1 MALGDERSVMTNDQV
16 TEILK
21 KAYGDELETVMNYLT
36 NSIVLDGVR
45 AEEIKESLQA
55 DIQEELT
62 HAEMLG
68 QRLKQL
74 DERPPASA
82 DFEVRQHSLQP
93 PEDSTDVLSVIEGV
107 LDAEEDAIE
116 TYKSLVAAADEAND
130 PVTEDLAVTIL
141 SDEEAH
147 RTEFR
152 GYRKEYRQD

>member
-1 MALGDERSVMTNDQV
+1 MSSDRVVDLLR
-16 TEILK
+16 
-21 KAYGDELETVMNYLT
+21 KAYTDEMETVMNYQT
-36 NSIVLDGVR
+36 NAIVLDGVR

-55 DIQEELT
+55 DIQEELG

-74 DERPPASA
+74 DARPPGSA
-82 DFEVRQHSLQP
+82 EFVARQDSLQP

-107 LDAEEDAIE
+107 LEAEEDAIA
-116 TYKSLVAAADEAND
+116 TYRDLIGAAEAASD

-152 GYRKEYRQD
+152 GFRKEYRSD